1 MTSINP
7 KTLDQTKRGG
17 REMNREAVIEFVLEH
32 YKAENHGRVD
42 YDECFGDHL
51 ECLSDDSLLACLA
64 WYEGEDWLD
73 QV

>member
-1 MTSINP
+1 
-7 KTLDQTKRGG
+7 
-17 REMNREAVIEFVLEH
+17 MNREAVIEFVLEH

-64 WYEGEDWLD
+64 SCWNNLKSYIRARSEEFKLFLF
-73 QV
+73 VP